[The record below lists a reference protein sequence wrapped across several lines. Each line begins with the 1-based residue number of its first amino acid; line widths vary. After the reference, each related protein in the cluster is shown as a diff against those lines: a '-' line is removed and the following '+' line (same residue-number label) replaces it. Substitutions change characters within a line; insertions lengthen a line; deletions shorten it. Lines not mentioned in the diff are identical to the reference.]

1 MNNKGFT
8 LVELIIVIAL
18 LATIALLSTPNI
30 IRVIEKNKVDNYNE
44 TLDSIIEATELYV
57 SNNRY
62 ELDFKD
68 ASGNNASCKPGDPD
82 DKKIY
87 SQITLQKLIDSK
99 NISTLVKNPCTEV
112 EISTTTKIDITL
124 NCKTKQFEYNIK
136 YDTNTNLKKHATYTD
151 EASGK
156 IKEGKKCEDLYP

>member
-30 IRVIEKNKVDNYNE
+30 IRMIDKNKVDNYNK

-57 SNNRY
+57 SDNRY
-62 ELDFKD
+62 NLTFSDDLGDEVF
-68 ASGNNASCKPGDPD
+68 CKPTDPD

-87 SQITLQKLIDSK
+87 SQITLENLSYNKY
-99 NISTLVKNPCTEV
+99 ISEEVINPCTE
-112 EISTTTKIDITL
+112 EYIYKTTKIDISL
-124 NCKTKQFEYNIK
+124 NCKKKQFEYKIK
-136 YDTNTNLKKHATYTD
+136 YDSDTNLIIDATYTETD
-151 EASGK
+151 GK
-156 IKEGKKCEDLYP
+156 IKEGNKCEDLYP